1 MTDINVVIQLQDT
14 VEDDIESLGS
24 SSAVNNA
31 SIQAT
36 NNTFNTLSTK
46 SDGTNMKSWAKQ
58 TYKNGEYVGSLS
70 LADGYVGGAN
80 TKLIEQ
86 YGYKGYVF
94 GAVPENKQLTVTLE
108 VRGQYIDSI
117 IIYGDKN
124 ANQFPTKAYLDGNS
138 NDIIYSDDPTWAI
151 KFDNV
156 SGSHTITFLEW
167 NRANYN
173 ACITYVA
180 ELKNKLY
187 LDKSW
192 IKSVESLSQSTGQ
205 PREIYYGVVPNSGS
219 AQIYDVD
226 GEFSD
231 MISDGI
237 IPTSDLPIS
246 IYANG
251 KKQQSHIVI
260 DSNYANDKVFTVENS
275 NFLSKWRDFKIKP
288 KVLKNTAGTLMAYF
302 RNMMKEYGFSG
313 EYVDNMCTNIIR
325 DGKTAQEIMQLI
337 RIPYQY
343 HKCNTLL
350 EFVNEICKICH
361 FCMLTDEEGNP
372 KFVDGN
378 PSLETNSII
387 RITPNLI
394 VGTPSRDIIVKNKIE
409 NVKYIENSFQKQIK
423 NICNQTFYFSDF
435 NGFMEQT
442 EGNLIMEG
450 EGDDAVYYLHF
461 FVECSDPSSEFI
473 WKTTNVTYPFTA
485 ILEGEGTRKTTE
497 GVAIVELDNTTK
509 KDYDFSKGY
518 CCELTY
524 YRTLTSKTFGIRL
537 YLGTLSALYDFNKL
551 TVSIVQEC
559 YYKIVKEKTVNDLTE
574 NIYELADSTFLS
586 TGTTYNDTEDIYS
599 HNNGELLAN
608 YKDGVSV
615 ANVTISCGDMYDV
628 SGNKVKDWANGE
640 ILSIGDVVR
649 IDADHNGNPL
659 WAYKNKQPT
668 YWKVTGRNF
677 RKTGVPMIDLELQEV
692 RAV

>member
-1 MTDINVVIQLQDT
+1 MADINVVIQLQDT
-14 VEDDIESLGS
+14 VEDDIESLVS

-31 SIQAT
+31 SIQT
-36 NNTFNTLSTK
+36 INNTFNTLSTK
-46 SDGTNMKSWAKQ
+46 SNGTNMKSWAKR
-58 TYKNGEYVGSLS
+58 TFKNGEYVGSLS

-86 YGYKGYVF
+86 YGYNGYVF
-94 GAVPENKQLTVTLE
+94 GAVPESKQLTVTLE
-108 VRGQYIDSI
+108 IRGQYIDSI

-237 IPTSDLPIS
+237 IPTSDLQIS
-246 IYANG
+246 IYA
-251 KKQQSHIVI
+251 KQQSHIVI
-260 DSNYANDKVFTVENS
+260 DSNYANDKVFAIENS
-275 NFLSKWRDFKIKP
+275 NFLSKWGDFKIKP

-302 RNMMKEYGFSG
+302 RNMMKEYGFSA
-313 EYVDNMCTNIIR
+313 EFVDSMCTNIVR
-325 DGKTAQEIMQLI
+325 DGKTAQNIMELI

-343 HKCNTLL
+343 HKCSTLL
-350 EFVNEICKICH
+350 DFVNEICKICH
-361 FCMLTDEEGNP
+361 FCLLTDEEGNP

-378 PSLETNSII
+378 PSLQSDRII

-394 VGTPSRDIIVKNKIE
+394 VGSPTRDIIVKNKLQNI
-409 NVKYIENSFQKQIK
+409 KYIENSFQRQVKD
-423 NICNQTFYFSDF
+423 ICNQVFYFSDL
-435 NGFMEQT
+435 NGFMEKTQ
-442 EGNLIMEG
+442 GKLII
-450 EGDDAVYYLHF
+450 EGDGNDSVYYLHF
-461 FVECSDPSSEFI
+461 FVECSDTSSEFI
-473 WKTTNVTYPFTA
+473 WKTTGVTYPFTA
-485 ILEGEGTRKTTE
+485 ILEGAGTRKTTE
-497 GVAIVELDNTTK
+497 GVAINEVDNTTK
-509 KDYDFSKGY
+509 EEYDFSAGN

-537 YLGTLSALYDFNKL
+537 YIGSLSALDNMQKL
-551 TVSIVQEC
+551 TVSIVQGC
-559 YYKIVKEKTVNDLTE
+559 YYKVVKEKTVNDLTE
-574 NIYELADSTFLS
+574 NVYELEDSTFLS
-586 TGTTYNDTEDIYS
+586 RETTYNNTEDIYS
-599 HNNGELLAN
+599 HNNSELLAN

-640 ILSIGDVVR
+640 ILAIGDVVR

-659 WAYKNKQPT
+659 WAYKNRDPI

>member
-1 MTDINVVIQLQDT
+1 MADIKVVIQLQDT
-14 VEDDIESLGS
+14 KEDEINSLGS
-24 SSAVNNA
+24 SSATNNA
-31 SIQAT
+31 SITKA
-36 NNTFNTLSTK
+36 NNTFQSLSTANI
-46 SDGTNMKSWAKQ
+46 GTNLKSWA
-58 TYKNGEYVGSLS
+58 TGSLS
-70 LADGYVGGAN
+70 LSDGYVGGAN
-80 TKLIEQ
+80 TKLIRQ
-86 YGYKGYVF
+86 HGYNGYVF
-94 GAVPENKQLTVTLE
+94 GAVPESKQLTVTLE
-108 VRGQYIDSI
+108 VVGKNIDSI
-117 IIYGDKN
+117 IVYGDKI
-124 ANQFPTKAYLDGNS
+124 ANQFPTKAYRDGNP
-138 NDIIYSDDPTWAI
+138 NDIIYSDDPVWAI
-151 KFDNV
+151 KFAEP
-156 SGSHTITFLEW
+156 STSHTITFLEW

-180 ELKNKLY
+180 KLENKLY

-205 PREIYYGVVPNSGS
+205 PRDIYYGVVPNSGS

-231 MISDGI
+231 MIRDGI

-260 DSNYANDKVFTVENS
+260 DSNYANDKVFTIENS
-275 NFLSKWRDFKIKP
+275 NFLSKWGDFKIKP

-302 RNMMKEYGFSG
+302 RNMMREYGFSA
-313 EYVDNMCTNIIR
+313 EYVDSMCTNIIR
-325 DGKTAQEIMQLI
+325 DGKTAQEIMELI

-350 EFVNEICKICH
+350 DFVNEICKVCH
-361 FCMLTDEEGNP
+361 FCLLTDEEGNP

-378 PSLETNSII
+378 PSLQADRII
-387 RITPNLI
+387 RITPNMI
-394 VGTPSRDIIVKNKIE
+394 VGSPTRDIIVKNKVQNI
-409 NVKYIENSFQKQIK
+409 KYLENSFQRQVKD
-423 NICNQTFYFSDF
+423 ICNQVFYFDDL
-435 NGFMEQT
+435 NGFMEKT
-442 EGNLIMEG
+442 EGNLIIEG
-450 EGDDAVYYLHF
+450 EGDDSVYYLHF
-461 FVECSDPSSEFI
+461 FVECSENASEFI
-473 WKTTNVTYPFTA
+473 WKTTGVTYPFTA
-485 ILEGEGTRKTTE
+485 ILEGEGTRRTTE
-497 GVAIVELDNTTK
+497 GVAINELDNTTK
-509 KDYDFSKGY
+509 EEYDFSEGN

-537 YLGTLSALYDFNKL
+537 YIGSLSALDNMQKL
-551 TVSIVQEC
+551 TVSIVQDC
-559 YYKIVKEKTVNDLTE
+559 YYKVVKEKTINDLTE
-574 NIYELADSTFLS
+574 NVYELGDSTFLS
-586 TGTTYNDTEDIYS
+586 TDTTYNNTEDIYS
-599 HNNGELLAN
+599 YNNREMLAN

-659 WAYKNKQPT
+659 WAYKNREPI

-677 RKTGVPMIDLELQEV
+677 RKVGVPMIDLELQEV
-692 RAV
+692 RAVQ